1 MSHRASSAKLIHVV
15 AQVGESGDTDYRE
28 YPRTS
33 TLDDLTVQGML
44 FSEDFSSGPRDIP
57 P

>member
-15 AQVGESGDTDYRE
+15 AQVGESGDTEYRE